1 MRRPNAI
8 HGTQWF
14 GSSSEDVSM
23 SERAIIVGRIPIPSD
38 NPAFLSVLA
47 VHVAAGL
54 VCVVEGFV
62 AMLSGKRAG
71 RHPTAGGIYF
81 WSLSVVFVTASALA
95 VMRGMEDYHL
105 FILGVLAFATATF
118 GRTARRQRWRE
129 WVKLHIS
136 GMGTSYVLLLIA
148 FYVDNGPILPLP
160 RIDSIEGSVRQR
172 M

>member
-1 MRRPNAI
+1 
-8 HGTQWF
+8 
-14 GSSSEDVSM
+14 M
-23 SERAIIVGRIPIPSD
+23 SEHAIIVGRIPIPSD

-95 VMRGMEDYHL
+95 VMRGVEDYHL